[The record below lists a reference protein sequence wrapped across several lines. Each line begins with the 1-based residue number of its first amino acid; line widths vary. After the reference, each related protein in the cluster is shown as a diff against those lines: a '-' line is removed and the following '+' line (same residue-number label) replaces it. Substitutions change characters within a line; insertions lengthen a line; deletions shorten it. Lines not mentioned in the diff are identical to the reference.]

1 MADGGVEERCM
12 TQHTDETEPRWSTME
27 TLGELK
33 VKEVDVV
40 SPATIKSYIWNALA
54 LFYIIWLSRLNLLI
68 SVCGAVPYRL
78 HSYHICSSGGIRAG
92 ADEIQ

>member
-1 MADGGVEERCM
+1 
-12 TQHTDETEPRWSTME
+12 ME

-40 SPATIKSYIWNALA
+40 CPATIKSYIWKAQA

-68 SVCGAVPYRL
+68 SVCGVVPYRL
-78 HSYHICSSGGIRAG
+78 HSYHICSAAALGQQQMKFNNAVLGL
-92 ADEIQ
+92 E